1 VIRRAAATAIVPVR
15 RLLAALL
22 LVCAASAATA
32 QTPATGAPQTPDIGT
47 PLRIGIYECPPFVI
61 REDDGA
67 FSGVSIHLWQGI
79 AEQLA
84 LAFQYVESDL
94 PGLLDGVASGE
105 FDAAISCVSITPER
119 EEFIDF
125 SHSFYETH
133 LSIAVRE
140 QGIGERLAGFLGNR
154 QALIILGAVFGLAG
168 LVGGLFYLI
177 ERGSNKKLY
186 SRPTLAG
193 RMTEAF
199 IMGLLFITR
208 GPVNYYEFH
217 TLAGR
222 VLTVLLAVFTTLF
235 LASFTAILA
244 SSFTIDRLNSRIGGP
259 EDLESV
265 TVGAKASSTSS
276 AYLEARGIVYRAFD
290 DHDAILAALES
301 GLIDA
306 AVGDDPILK
315 YEIRQGQENGRF
327 KALTVLPHV
336 FDKQNYGI
344 LLPEGSQFVED
355 VNRRLLRV
363 RDEDG
368 WARLIAQLFGDQT

>member
-1 VIRRAAATAIVPVR
+1 VFRSVATAIIGSVR
-15 RLLAALL
+15 RALMAVLL
-22 LVCAASAATA
+22 LCAAWTALPASA
-32 QTPATGAPQTPDIGT
+32 QTAAPLAIGV
-47 PLRIGIYECPPFVI
+47 YECPPFVI
-61 REDDGA
+61 READGR
-67 FSGVSIHLWQGI
+67 FSGVSIQLWDGI
-79 AEQLA
+79 AEQLEVP
-84 LAFQYVESDL
+84 FEFVDSDL
-94 PGLLDGVASGE
+94 AGVLAGVASGD
-105 FDAAISCVSITPER
+105 FDAAVSCVSITPER
-119 EEFIDF
+119 EEYIDF

-140 QGIGERLAGFLGNR
+140 QGFGERIAGFLGNR
-154 QALIILGAVFGLAG
+154 QALIILGTVFGLAA

-177 ERGSNKKLY
+177 ERGSNQKLY

-259 EDLESV
+259 EDLGSV
-265 TVGAKASSTSS
+265 TVGAKAASTSS
-276 AYLEARGIVYRAFD
+276 AYLESRGITYRAFD
-290 DHDAILAALES
+290 DHDAILVALES

-306 AVGDDPILK
+306 AVGDDPVLK
-315 YEIRQGQENGRF
+315 YEIRQGQESGRF
-327 KALTVLPHV
+327 TYLTVLPHV
-336 FDKQNYGI
+336 FNKQNYGI
-344 LLPEGSQFVED
+344 LLPEGSPYLEVL
-355 VNRRLLRV
+355 NRSLLRV

-368 WARLIAQLFGDQT
+368 WSAMIARMLGDRT